1 MAVADGQFNVMGKL
15 FVITGG
21 DKGLG
26 FQTAKRLVRETWR
39 RSNCFFSSREFLHF
53 NKLLRDRSEKLG
65 EDQTGF
71 FFSGILAFYR
81 TDKRMVR
88 ETWRRSNCFFSF
100 REFLHFTLQCREMA
114 VLFL

>member
-1 MAVADGQFNVMGKL
+1 MAVADGQFNVTGKL

-39 RSNCFFSSREFLHF
+39 RSNCFFFFSGILVFYQTVQGLVRETSNGFFSSREFLHF
-53 NKLLRDRSEKLG
+53 TKLPRDWSGKLG

-88 ETWRRSNCFFSF
+88 ETWRR
-100 REFLHFTLQCREMA
+100 
-114 VLFL
+114 